1 MPNIAIDVPLPD
13 NVKEYLAQ
21 PHCIDLALPKPSKV
35 EVCLPLGGR
44 IQGLVDATK
53 EIPDDCALTFSLLL
67 QLGPIMA
74 SIECLI
80 KVLKLI
86 KPLIDIVKSLGP
98 PPDPI
103 KLPQAISAFLPA
115 AEDVLGCVLQVQLGV
130 PMFVRDL
137 LLLIAKLLRCISETL
152 KSIAGLMGGIQLSI
166 ATAQKNGNGELLAQL
181 QCAQENAQNQ
191 AAAAM
196 SSMDVVATILSLA
209 EPFLGIAGVNPIV
222 LPTAGSAEDAQA
234 LETTA
239 ETLLQVSQTL
249 ITIAEALPGCG

>member
-1 MPNIAIDVPLPD
+1 VPNIAIDVPLPD

-35 EVCLPLGGR
+35 EVCLP
-44 IQGLVDATK
+44 QGLVDATK

-86 KPLIDIVKSLGP
+86 KPLIDVIKAV
-98 PPDPI
+98 PDPI
-103 KLPQAISAFLPA
+103 KLGQVVPDFIKA
-115 AEDVLGCVLQVQLGV
+115 AEDVLPCVLQVTLGV

-137 LLLIAKLLRCISETL
+137 LLLIAKLLHCIAGTL

-166 ATAQKNGNGELLAQL
+166 ATAQQNGNGELLAQL

-196 SSMDVVATILSLA
+196 SSMDVIATILSLA
-209 EPFLGIAGVNPIV
+209 EPFLGIAGVSPIT
-222 LPTAGSAEDAQA
+222 LPTGGSVEDAQS

>member
-1 MPNIAIDVPLPD
+1 M
-13 NVKEYLAQ
+13 
-21 PHCIDLALPKPSKV
+21 
-35 EVCLPLGGR
+35 
-44 IQGLVDATK
+44 VDATK
-53 EIPDDCALTFSLLL
+53 TIPDDCALTFSLLL

-80 KVLKLI
+80 KVLKMI
-86 KPLIDIVKSLGP
+86 KPLIDVIKAVPSLDVPTLLQVVPEFVK
-98 PPDPI
+98 
-103 KLPQAISAFLPA
+103 A
-115 AEDVLGCVLQVQLGV
+115 AEDVLPCVVQVQLGV

-137 LLLIAKLLRCISETL
+137 LLLIAKVLHCVAGTL

-196 SSMDVVATILSLA
+196 SSIEPISAILSLA
-209 EPFLGIAGVNPIV
+209 EPFLGIAGVNPIT
-222 LPTAGSAEDAQA
+222 LPTGGSAEDAQA

>member
-1 MPNIAIDVPLPD
+1 VPNLAIDVPLPD
-13 NVKEYLAQ
+13 NVKEFLAQ

-53 EIPDDCALTFSLLL
+53 EIPDDCSLTFSLLL

-86 KPLIDIVKSLGP
+86 KPLIDVIKAV
-98 PPDPI
+98 PDPLKLAKVVPDFI
-103 KLPQAISAFLPA
+103 KA
-115 AEDVLGCVLQVQLGV
+115 AEDVLPCVLQVTLGV

-137 LLLIAKLLRCISETL
+137 LLLIAKVLHCIAGTL

-166 ATAQKNGNGELLAQL
+166 ATAQKNGNAELLAQL
-181 QCAQENAQNQ
+181 QCAQENAQCQ

-196 SSMDVVATILSLA
+196 SSIDAIAAILSLA
-209 EPFLGIAGVNPIV
+209 EPFLGIAGVDPIV
-222 LPTAGSAEDAQA
+222 LPTAGSAEDAQS